1 MRDLVVCGGVAANKA
16 VRARLQD
23 LADKEGLRAVYP
35 PPRLCTDNG
44 VMAAW
49 AAIERLRLG
58 CSDDPTDLEGP
69 PAPPPAARRRGG
81 GQLLESRADASPH
94 AVRARWPL
102 GVAHTPAPP
111 ADGTPGGSGGGRS
124 GKPRSMKHTKIIST
138 VAPAP
143 APQAPGSTGGGG
155 A

>member
-49 AAIERLRLG
+49 AASSACAWGAPTTRRTSKVRPPRRPLRERTRRVRLVRG
-58 CSDDPTDLEGP
+58 EG
-69 PAPPPAARRRGG
+69 RG
-81 GQLLESRADASPH
+81 
-94 AVRARWPL
+94 V
-102 GVAHTPAPP
+102 
-111 ADGTPGGSGGGRS
+111 
-124 GKPRSMKHTKIIST
+124 ST
-138 VAPAP
+138 
-143 APQAPGSTGGGG
+143 
-155 A
+155 

>member
-69 PAPPPAARRRGG
+69 PAPPPAART
-81 GQLLESRADASPH
+81 DAACP
-94 AVRARWPL
+94 
-102 GVAHTPAPP
+102 
-111 ADGTPGGSGGGRS
+111 
-124 GKPRSMKHTKIIST
+124 IST
-138 VAPAP
+138 
-143 APQAPGSTGGGG
+143 G
-155 A
+155 